1 MATIGTNVAALNA
14 SAYLTVNNEML
25 TKSIRKLASG
35 SRLADPVDD
44 AAGVAVS
51 ANLTARVKRLNAA
64 VEGAQNAISYAQ
76 THDGFL
82 STIQDQLTRMS
93 ELAQRATNGAFSDT
107 DRANY
112 NIEFERL
119 KTQILSIA
127 TNASFNGNTI
137 FSTGTVAVSIS
148 ADGTTD
154 FILTSSLGNLTTL
167 GITSITIGS
176 TLSAQTAISSLSLA
190 IASIARRRA
199 EVNADVSKFQFHI
212 QNIRSESINTETAN
226 SRIRDLDVATES
238 TQLSK
243 NNILLQASTAML
255 AQANAAQQAVL
266 ALLR

>member
-1 MATIGTNVAALNA
+1 MASIGTNVAAVNA
-14 SAYLTVNNEML
+14 SFYLTINNDNL

-64 VEGAQNAISYAQ
+64 VEGAQNVISYAQ
-76 THDGFL
+76 TADGFL
-82 STIQDQLTRMS
+82 QTLQDQLTRMS

-119 KTQILSIA
+119 KTQILAIS
-127 TNASFNGNTI
+127 TNATYNGTTI
-137 FSTGTVAVSIS
+137 FTTGTISVAIS

-154 FILTSSLGNLTTL
+154 ILLSTSLGNLTTL
-167 GITSITIGS
+167 GLTGATIGS
-176 TLSAQTAISSLSLA
+176 TTSSQQAITTLALA
-190 IASIARRRA
+190 IQSIARRRA

-212 QNIRSESINTETAN
+212 QNIRSESINVATAN
-226 SRIRDLDVATES
+226 SRIKDLDVATES
-238 TQLSK
+238 TELSK
-243 NNILLQASTAML
+243 NNILLQASTSML
-255 AQANAAQQAVL
+255 AQANSAQQSIL

>member
-1 MATIGTNVAALNA
+1 M
-14 SAYLTVNNEML
+14 
-25 TKSIRKLASG
+25 
-35 SRLADPVDD
+35 ADPVDD

-51 ANLTARVKRLNAA
+51 ANLSARIKRLNAS
-64 VEGAQNAISYAQ
+64 VEGAQNAISFAQ

-119 KTQILSIA
+119 KTQILTIA
-127 TNASFNGNTI
+127 SNATFNGTTI
-137 FSTGTVAVSIS
+137 FTTGTVSVAIS
-148 ADGTTD
+148 ADGTADT
-154 FILTSSLGNLTTL
+154 ILTSSLGNLTTL
-167 GITSITIGS
+167 GLTSITIGS
-176 TLSAQTAISSLSLA
+176 TLSAQTAISSLSLS

-212 QNIRSESINTETAN
+212 QNIRAESTNIQTAN
-226 SRIRDLDVATES
+226 SRIKDLDVASES

-255 AQANAAQQAVL
+255 AQANAAQQSVL
-266 ALLR
+266 TLLT